1 MAAGDAIAVLQ
12 ILPQKV
18 SVSTSLKA
26 ADNLGR
32 RAAKGSIMPLYD
44 ALSALPNGE
53 PSPWGDPKKISYEQ
67 RDVLLYA
74 VGIGLTDLRFTYE
87 GHPEYSVFP
96 TFPIRWGGAGA
107 PIYEQYIPK
116 SPLPLMID
124 AERYLSVEKPL
135 PLEGTV
141 TLQSRVIGIH
151 PRGKGYGFVECE
163 TIVTDADGE
172 VCVRMANG
180 SFRRGVEKLG
190 DIQPFTGSGQT
201 YSSKIEVPARTPD
214 VSLETEISANQAQI
228 YRLSGDYNAL
238 HIDPSAAHFGGF
250 EEPILHGLCTLGHV
264 ANMLL
269 SAFCGGE
276 SKLFRKL
283 KVRFSAPVY
292 PGDTLGLRAWHDGDG
307 RALFEAYVG
316 EAVVINNAYF
326 EYLSA

>member
-1 MAAGDAIAVLQ
+1 
-12 ILPQKV
+12 
-18 SVSTSLKA
+18 
-26 ADNLGR
+26 
-32 RAAKGSIMPLYD
+32 MPTYD
-44 ALSALPNGE
+44 ALSALPTGQ
-53 PSPWGDPKKISYEQ
+53 PSPWGDPIQISYEQ

-87 GHPEYSVFP
+87 GHPDYSVFP

-107 PIYEQYIPK
+107 PVDERYIPR

-163 TIVTDADGE
+163 TLVMDADGE

-180 SFRRGVEKLG
+180 SFRRGVKELG

-201 YSSKIEVPARTPD
+201 YSSGIEVPERMPD
-214 VSLETEISANQAQI
+214 VLLETEISANQAHI

-264 ANMLL
+264 ANILL

-292 PGDTLGLRAWHDGDG
+292 PGDTLGLRAWSDGEG
-307 RALFEAYVG
+307 RVLFEVHVG
-316 EAVVINNAYF
+316 DVVVIKNAYF
-326 EYLSA
+326 EYLST